1 MFRFTIRELCML
13 TVIAALAVALVL
25 QHWRSERLQN
35 ALALAENES
44 KNMRTAVGNLHDDIE
59 RIEQG
64 LPAHGLTLKWS
75 RDMRPTLQKVPN
87 AGP

>member
-1 MFRFTIRELCML
+1 MFRFTIRELCLL

-25 QHWRSERLQN
+25 QHSRSERLQN

-44 KNMRTAVGNLHDDIE
+44 ENMRTAVGNLHDDIE

-64 LPAHGLTLKWS
+64 LPAHGLTLQWS